1 MGKGVLPQD
10 SSISS
15 VSNTPSLHIRAGSL
29 TVDKTI
35 KNDYLP
41 YGNCSSRC
49 VVHMDSPSA
58 SRVSI
63 QAVEV
68 CRIALPTETSLWLDP
83 SSLSPQITYHNHK
96 IRGECPRAVRRSKRK
111 THPRSLGRYPYK
123 ALEVLSVK

>member
-1 MGKGVLPQD
+1 MGKRVLPQD

-49 VVHMDSPSA
+49 VVHMDSTFA

-68 CRIALPTETSLWLDP
+68 CWIAMPMDTSLWLDP
-83 SSLSPQITYHNHK
+83 SSLSPQITYRNHK
-96 IRGECPRAVRRSKRK
+96 IHGECPRAVKRSKRK
-111 THPRSLGRYPYK
+111 THPRSLVRYPYK
-123 ALEVLSVK
+123 ALEVFYVK